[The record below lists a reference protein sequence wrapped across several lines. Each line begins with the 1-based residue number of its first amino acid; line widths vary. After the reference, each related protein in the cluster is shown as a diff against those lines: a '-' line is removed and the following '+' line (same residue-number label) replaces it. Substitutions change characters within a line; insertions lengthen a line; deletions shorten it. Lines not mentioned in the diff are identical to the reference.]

1 MKQKS
6 VHMKA
11 NKGYIYGCALA
22 GIIVVLMAANLAFGS
37 VDIPLK
43 AVGNIL
49 FGGEVEKESWQFIV
63 WESRVPQCITALLCG
78 AALSVSGLMLQTVF
92 SNPLADSSILGIS
105 SGASLGV
112 ALVLLAGGG
121 SIVAGEFVLSGFLS
135 VIAGAFVGAVLV
147 MAVILLLS
155 TVIKN
160 NVMLLIA
167 GIMIG
172 YVVSS
177 VISLLN
183 FFSTA
188 EGVHSFVIWGMGNFG
203 GVSMAQLPG
212 FSIVTLLGLL
222 VAILLIK
229 PLNALLLG
237 TRYAENLGINIRRIR
252 NWLLLA
258 TGLLTAVTT
267 AFCGPVAFIG
277 LAVPHMARL
286 MLGTSNHNSLMP
298 VTLLTGSAVALL
310 CNLICILPGEAGII
324 PLNAVTPLLGAP
336 VIIYVIVNQR
346 KIQYFN

>member
-49 FGGEVEKESWQFIV
+49 LGGEVEKESWQFIV

-78 AALSVSGLMLQTVF
+78 AALSASGLMLQTVF

-121 SIVAGEFVLSGFLS
+121 SIVAGEFALSGFLS
-135 VIAGAFVGAVLV
+135 VVAGAFAGAVLV
-147 MAVILLLS
+147 MAVIMFLS
-155 TVIKN
+155 VVIKN

-277 LAVPHMARL
+277 LAVPHVARL

>member
-22 GIIVVLMAANLAFGS
+22 GIIVVLMAANLVFGS

-49 FGGEVEKESWQFIV
+49 LGGEMEKESWQFIV

-121 SIVAGEFVLSGFLS
+121 SIVAGEFALSGFLS
-135 VIAGAFVGAVLV
+135 VVAGAFAGAVLV
-147 MAVILLLS
+147 MAVIMFLS
-155 TVIKN
+155 VVIKN

>member
-49 FGGEVEKESWQFIV
+49 LGGEVEKESWQFIV
-63 WESRVPQCITALLCG
+63 WESRVPQCITALFCG
-78 AALSVSGLMLQTVF
+78 AALSASGLMLQTVF

-121 SIVAGEFVLSGFLS
+121 SIVAGEFALSGFLS
-135 VIAGAFVGAVLV
+135 VVAGAFAGAVLV
-147 MAVILLLS
+147 MAVIMFLS
-155 TVIKN
+155 VVIKN

>member
-49 FGGEVEKESWQFIV
+49 LGGEVEKESWQFIV

-78 AALSVSGLMLQTVF
+78 AALSASGLMLQTVF

-121 SIVAGEFVLSGFLS
+121 SIVAGEFALSGFLS
-135 VIAGAFVGAVLV
+135 VVAGAFAGAVLV
-147 MAVILLLS
+147 MAVIMFLS
-155 TVIKN
+155 VVIKN

-252 NWLLLA
+252 NWLLFA

>member
-1 MKQKS
+1 
-6 VHMKA
+6 MKA

-78 AALSVSGLMLQTVF
+78 AALSASGLMLQTVF

-121 SIVAGEFVLSGFLS
+121 SIVAGEFALSGFLS
-135 VIAGAFVGAVLV
+135 VVAGAFAGAVLV
-147 MAVILLLS
+147 MAVIMFLS
-155 TVIKN
+155 VVIKN

-203 GVSMAQLPG
+203 GVSMAQLSG